1 MGGINPSKNEID
13 DIHTSLDLIPPGL
26 SHRHA
31 NLNGKCYHA
40 PSIIT
45 ISVSVNHHITT
56 NDEYL
61 DYIYGEPALAKCI
74 GTIFLIHGFQDISF
88 GWRNEIPT
96 LIEEGFRT
104 VACIG
109 YGGTVCALPHY
120 PIIGWCWWCRCGD
133 SLPPLWIEHCISRS
147 IPADGFMCYRRPLQY
162 HPSQF
167 GTTPSSDVQIM
178 SRSWQGNS
186 KRRG

>member
-1 MGGINPSKNEID
+1 MEGIKPRKNEID
-13 DIHTSLDLIPPGL
+13 DIHRPLDLIPPGL

-31 NLNGKCYHA
+31 NLNGKCYRV
-40 PSIIT
+40 PFIIT
-45 ISVSVNHHITT
+45 ISELVNHYITAD
-56 NDEYL
+56 NEHL

-88 GWRNEIPT
+88 GWRNQIPT

-104 VACIG
+104 VAIDCIG
-109 YGGTVCALPHY
+109 YEGTVCALPHY
-120 PIIGWCWWCRCGD
+120 PVIGWCWCGD

-147 IPADGFMCYRRPLQY
+147 IPADGFMCYRRPPQY
-162 HPSQF
+162 HPSRF
-167 GTTPSSDVQIM
+167 RTTPSSSVQTM
-178 SRSWQGNS
+178 SQSWQGNS